1 MEKLNSYVI
10 CELDNGS
17 FIIQTIENDG
27 INDDMPTELRDASGE
42 IEFAT
47 YSQAVVVLAR
57 HLLTQIA

>member
-1 MEKLNSYVI
+1 MEKLNSYAI

-17 FIIQTIENDG
+17 FIIQAIENDG
-27 INDDMPTELRDASGE
+27 INDDAPIELRDAQGE

-57 HLLTQIA
+57 YLLTQIA